1 MTSSFMQDFLERV
14 KGTRLEQLG
23 ISSPFTI
30 PSGIV
35 TTVPSVI
42 ARIAREVPEI
52 GFITTKT
59 LSIHPR
65 EGYREPI
72 LHEYFPGCF
81 VNAVGIPGPGA
92 QAFRAAMEPLLPLHG
107 GKPLLV
113 SIMGNSPEEFLACA
127 QELAPIAD
135 GFELNLSCPHV
146 KGAGQCVG
154 SDPDAVHNIIAAL
167 RAEFEKPIIPKLSPN
182 LGNIPEVAVLCRDA
196 GADGL
201 ALINTVGP
209 GIACDE
215 DGQPILSNVAGG
227 VSGAAVLPIG
237 VKAVAEAAAVVNLPI
252 IAMGGISSAVDVTA
266 YARAGAA
273 LFGIGSALAGMTTA
287 EIASFFRSLTCEQP
301 PKRQMW
307 NRTATLTEYLKT
319 TVKANI
325 PVAENMF
332 KLVLERGPRSA
343 PGRFFFLRLPGA
355 GEKPFSPASDEQ
367 PEYLVRT
374 VGPFTASLEL
384 LKPGDSIFMRGP
396 YGRGFPPPPAGARLI
411 LVGGGTGVAPLI
423 MAARDWS
430 EAVAKSFFGF
440 SRPVSTE
447 FRAEIAAAVPHL
459 EIVIDPEDRPGEV
472 VRRLGEDVAKDPQL
486 YGDSTVFLC
495 GPAAMMRTAIEVLSA
510 AVPTSR
516 MFVAREDLMRCGIG
530 VCGSCGTPSGLRSCV
545 DGPVLPPE
553 W

>member
-1 MTSSFMQDFLERV
+1 MSSFAQQSLERL
-14 KGTRLEQLG
+14 KGSRLEQLG
-23 ISSPFTI
+23 IRTPFTI

-42 ARIAREVPEI
+42 ARIARDVPEI

-72 LHEYFPGCF
+72 LHEYHPGCLI
-81 VNAVGIPGPGA
+81 NAVGIPGPGA
-92 QAFRAAMEPLLPLHG
+92 QAFRAAMEPLLPLHDN
-107 GKPLLV
+107 KPLLV
-113 SIMGNSPEEFLACA
+113 SIMGNGPEEFLACA
-127 QELAPIAD
+127 RELAPIAD

-154 SDPDAVHNIIAAL
+154 SDTDAVHKIVSAL
-167 RAEFEKPIIPKLSPN
+167 RAAFDKPIVPKLSPN
-182 LGNIPEVAVLCRDA
+182 LGNIPEMAALCRDA

-209 GIACDE
+209 GVACDE
-215 DGQPILSNVAGG
+215 DGQPILSNITGG

-252 IAMGGISSAVDVTA
+252 IAMGGISSPADVTA

-273 LFGIGSALAGMTTA
+273 LFGVGSALAGMTTE
-287 EIASFFRSLTCEQP
+287 EIAAFFRALTREQP
-301 PKRQMW
+301 SKRQTW
-307 NRTATLTEYLKT
+307 NRTATLTDYFKT
-319 TVKANI
+319 AVKANI
-325 PVAENMF
+325 PVAQNMF
-332 KLVLERGPRSA
+332 KLVLESGPRSA
-343 PGRFFFLRLPGA
+343 AGRFFFLRLPGV
-355 GEKPFSPASDEQ
+355 GEKPFSPASEKQ

-374 VGPFTASLEL
+374 VGPFTAALER
-384 LKPGDSIFMRGP
+384 LKPGDAVFMRGP
-396 YGRGFPPPPAGARLI
+396 YGRGFPPPPAGTRLI
-411 LVGGGTGVAPLI
+411 LVGGGTGVAPLV

-440 SRPVSTE
+440 SRPVNTE
-447 FRAEIAAAVPHL
+447 FEAELVAAVPHL
-459 EIVIDPEDRPGEV
+459 EVVIDPEDRPGEV
-472 VRRLGEDVAKDPQL
+472 VRCLVEDVAKHPEL
-486 YGDSTVFLC
+486 YCDSMAFLC
-495 GPAAMMRTAIEVLSA
+495 GPAAMMRSAAEVLSS
-510 AVPTSR
+510 AVPTPR
-516 MFVAREDLMRCGIG
+516 IFTAREDVMRCGIG